1 MEGIIRDSLGVE
13 REYVCSYIY
22 THIQRVY
29 FLYVCECVL
38 AKLLQLCPS
47 LWDPMDSN
55 PPGSPMHGILQAR
68 ILEQVAMPFSRGIF
82 PTQGSNPY
90 PLCLLYLQTG
100 SLPLAPR
107 GKPIFMCVC
116 VCVCIYIF
124 IHRHGCLPLLKSSL
138 YATSLLWRPTLGPVP
153 LTKRNPKMFT
163 FRRKSKGDPCLSV
176 CLLHRGGRAA
186 LRGAPP
192 GPPGNAPQGCT
203 PQPQHLRS
211 GLSRASARRT
221 GPRLSTPLL

>member
-55 PPGSPMHGILQAR
+55 PPGSPMHRILQAR

-90 PLCLLYLQTG
+90 PLCLLYHQTG
-100 SLPLAPR
+100 SLPLVPR

-116 VCVCIYIF
+116 VCVCMYIYIYTQT
-124 IHRHGCLPLLKSSL
+124 RVSP
-138 YATSLLWRPTLGPVP
+138 TSQKFTLCYFAFMK
-153 LTKRNPKMFT
+153 TYIRTCSTDQK
-163 FRRKSKGDPCLSV
+163 KSKDV
-176 CLLHRGGRAA
+176 HF
-186 LRGAPP
+186 
-192 GPPGNAPQGCT
+192 
-203 PQPQHLRS
+203 
-211 GLSRASARRT
+211 
-221 GPRLSTPLL
+221 